1 MERVEVN
8 ASALRENLQAL
19 NGPDYLIRELQVI
32 QEIQGN
38 ASPINILTNEFN
50 AAVDVHNAAST
61 TSVAE

>member
-8 ASALRENLQAL
+8 ASALREILQAL

-38 ASPINILTNEFN
+38 ASPINILTHEFN